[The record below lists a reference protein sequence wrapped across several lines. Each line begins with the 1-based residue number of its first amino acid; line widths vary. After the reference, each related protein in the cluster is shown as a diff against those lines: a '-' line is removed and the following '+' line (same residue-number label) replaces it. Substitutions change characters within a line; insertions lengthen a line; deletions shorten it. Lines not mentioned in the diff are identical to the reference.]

1 MKFDLIYENIMN
13 EIANSEKILT
23 EGIFN
28 KVGSM
33 ITAGTLAAGAML
45 APTDTIA
52 DEKPITITQQATINH
67 DIGAVINLAI
77 DKIKQF
83 EGAIKDAN
91 GNLIAYDD
99 ANNKRHWN
107 GVENIN
113 SFIKSCKGRPTIGYG
128 ETDSDIVK
136 LGKISNST
144 AERLLK
150 NKIKKIDGFLVRK
163 FKKAYLGL
171 NINQKVA
178 LISFYYNLGVNFKAP
193 KMERALR
200 AGNIRKAA
208 YEMLDCDNITVN
220 GKLVKVDGL
229 TKRRQAEHDMMISN
243 I

>member
-52 DEKPITITQQATINH
+52 DEKPIAITQQATINH
-67 DIGAVINLAI
+67 DVGAVINLAI

-144 AERLLK
+144 EERLLK
-150 NKIKKIDGFLVRK
+150 NKIRKI
-163 FKKAYLGL
+163 
-171 NINQKVA
+171 
-178 LISFYYNLGVNFKAP
+178 
-193 KMERALR
+193 
-200 AGNIRKAA
+200 
-208 YEMLDCDNITVN
+208 ITI
-220 GKLVKVDGL
+220 K
-229 TKRRQAEHDMMISN
+229 
-243 I
+243 